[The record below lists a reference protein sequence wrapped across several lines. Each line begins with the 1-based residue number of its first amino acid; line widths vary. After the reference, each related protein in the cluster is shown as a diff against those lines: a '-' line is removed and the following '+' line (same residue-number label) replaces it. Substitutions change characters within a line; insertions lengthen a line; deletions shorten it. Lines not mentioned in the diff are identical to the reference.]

1 MHAIYEQSIIA
12 KLKFRV
18 PLAQAFHQ
26 LGMQQSLWGVTEFI
40 QLRINMLVSSHPAGT
55 NIATL

>member
-1 MHAIYEQSIIA
+1 MSNQLLQKS
-12 KLKFRV
+12 KLQV
-18 PLAQAFHQ
+18 PLAQAFYQ
-26 LGMQQSLWGVTEFI
+26 VGMQQSLWGVTEFI